1 MTVVDVVVLVGAVP
15 LGREMDVVVLTEDGV
30 AAGRDTT
37 AGELTAF
44 PLGPTVVQAFPC
56 GADAGGYRG
65 DR

>member
-1 MTVVDVVVLVGAVP
+1 LTVVDVVVLARAAP

-30 AAGRDTT
+30 AAGRGTA
-37 AGELTAF
+37 AGEGTAF
-44 PLGPTVVQAFPC
+44 PLGPTVVQALPC